1 MSLGIR
7 PEHLLPSDI
16 ADVIL
21 EGEVQVV
28 EQLGNET
35 PKSISRIPSIRQN
48 FGVPPERRGVGRRR
62 CHIRY
67 RPAAR
72 ALPSVP

>member
-35 PKSISRIPSIRQN
+35 QIHIQILPFVKT
-48 FGVPPERRGVGRRR
+48 GVPPERRGVGRRR

>member
-35 PKSISRIPSIRQN
+35 QIHIQIPSIRQN
-48 FGVPPERRGVGRRR
+48 RVPPERRGVGRRR